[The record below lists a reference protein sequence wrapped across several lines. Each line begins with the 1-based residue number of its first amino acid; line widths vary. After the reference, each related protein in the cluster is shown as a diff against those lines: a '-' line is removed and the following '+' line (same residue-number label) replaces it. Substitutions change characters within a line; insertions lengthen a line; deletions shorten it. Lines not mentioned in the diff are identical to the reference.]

1 MPITDR
7 VLIQQEPF
15 DTGAEIRQLIEADQA
30 MGAVVNF
37 VGVMRNMNEG
47 ETVSEMTLEHYP
59 GMTEKALQVI
69 IEEARE
75 RWHLGQVTVIHRVG
89 KLRPSDEIVLVAVSA
104 EHRGEAFDG
113 CEYII
118 DFLKTRAPF
127 WKKEKTAH
135 GVRWVDERESDMAAV
150 EQWNRQDHA

>member
-1 MPITDR
+1 MTDR
-7 VLIQQEPF
+7 ICIQQEPF
-15 DTGAEIRQLIEADQA
+15 DTAAEIRQLIEADQA

-37 VGVMRNMNEG
+37 VGVMRDMNEG
-47 ETVSEMTLEHYP
+47 DAVSEMTLEHYP
-59 GMTEKALQVI
+59 GMTENALQEI
-69 IEEARE
+69 IKEARE
-75 RWHLGQVTVIHRVG
+75 RWQLGGVTVIHRVG

-127 WKKEKTAH
+127 WKKEKTAR
-135 GVRWVDERESDMAAV
+135 GERWVDERQSDIAAV
-150 EQWNRQDHA
+150 QQWNKQDQTS

>member
-1 MPITDR
+1 MDSVR
-7 VLIQQEPF
+7 IQQEPF
-15 DTGAEIRQLIEADQA
+15 DAGAEIRKLIEADQT

-47 ETVSEMTLEHYP
+47 DAVSEMTLEHYP
-59 GMTEKALQVI
+59 GMTENALQKIVA
-69 IEEARE
+69 EARE
-75 RWHLGQVTVIHRVG
+75 RWKLGRVTVIHRVG
-89 KLRPSDEIVLVAVSA
+89 KLQPSDEIVLVAVTA

-127 WKKEKTAH
+127 WKKEKTAR
-135 GVRWVDERESDMAAV
+135 GERWVDERQSDIAAV
-150 EQWNRQDHA
+150 EQWSRQE

>member
-1 MPITDR
+1 MTDR
-7 VLIQQEPF
+7 VCIQQEPF
-15 DTGAEIRQLIEADQA
+15 DTAAEIRQLIEADQA

-37 VGVMRNMNEG
+37 VGVMRDMNEG
-47 ETVSEMTLEHYP
+47 DVVSEMTLEHYP
-59 GMTEKALQVI
+59 GMTENALQEI
-69 IEEARE
+69 IKEARE
-75 RWHLGQVTVIHRVG
+75 RWQLGGVTVIHRVG

-127 WKKEKTAH
+127 WKKEKTAR
-135 GVRWVDERESDMAAV
+135 GERWVDERQSDIAAV
-150 EQWNRQDHA
+150 QQWNKQDQTS

>member
-1 MPITDR
+1 MTDKVR
-7 VLIQQEPF
+7 IQQQPF
-15 DTGAEIRQLIEADQA
+15 DTGAEIRELIEADQA

-47 ETVSEMTLEHYP
+47 DAVSEMTLEHYP
-59 GMTEKALQVI
+59 GMTENALHKIVA
-69 IEEARE
+69 EARG
-75 RWHLGQVTVIHRVG
+75 RWHLGSVTVIHRVG

-104 EHRGEAFDG
+104 EHRAEAFDG

-127 WKKEKTAH
+127 WKKEKTAR
-135 GVRWVDERESDMAAV
+135 GERWVDERETDIAAV
-150 EQWNRQDHA
+150 KQWNRQD

>member
-1 MPITDR
+1 MTDR
-7 VLIQQEPF
+7 VCIQQEPF
-15 DTGAEIRQLIEADQA
+15 DTAAEIRQLIEADQA

-37 VGVMRNMNEG
+37 VGVMRDMNEG
-47 ETVSEMTLEHYP
+47 DAVSEMTLEHYP
-59 GMTEKALQVI
+59 GMTENALQEI
-69 IEEARE
+69 IKEARE
-75 RWHLGQVTVIHRVG
+75 RWQLGGVTVIHRVG

-127 WKKEKTAH
+127 WKKEKTAR
-135 GVRWVDERESDMAAV
+135 GERWVDERQSDIAAV
-150 EQWNRQDHA
+150 QQWNKQDQTS

>member
-1 MPITDR
+1 MTDR
-7 VLIQQEPF
+7 VRIQQEPF
-15 DTGAEIRQLIEADQA
+15 DTAAEIRQLIEADQA

-47 ETVSEMTLEHYP
+47 DAVSEMTLEHYP
-59 GMTEKALQVI
+59 GMTENALQEI
-69 IEEARE
+69 IKEARE
-75 RWHLGQVTVIHRVG
+75 RWQLGGVTVIHRVG
-89 KLRPSDEIVLVAVSA
+89 QLRPSDEIVLVAVTA

-127 WKKEKTAH
+127 WKKEKTAR
-135 GVRWVDERESDMAAV
+135 GERWVDERQSDIAAV
-150 EQWNRQDHA
+150 QQWNKQDQTS

>member
-1 MPITDR
+1 MDTIR
-7 VLIQQEPF
+7 IQSEPF
-15 DTGAEIRQLIEADQA
+15 DAGVEIRKLIEADQA

-47 ETVSEMTLEHYP
+47 DVVSEMTLEHYP
-59 GMTEKALQVI
+59 GMTENALQKIVA
-69 IEEARE
+69 EARG
-75 RWHLGQVTVIHRVG
+75 RWQLGNVTVIHRVG
-89 KLRPSDEIVLVAVSA
+89 KLYPSDEIVLVAVTA

-127 WKKEKTAH
+127 WKKEKTAE
-135 GVRWVDERESDMAAV
+135 GERWVEERHSDVAAL
-150 EQWNRQDHA
+150 EQWNKQE